1 MMHGMDDYWQD
12 CLERLRS
19 ALPPVQFDRWIA
31 PLELVA
37 AGDSGV
43 HIRAPNRMVV
53 NWVRDRAMHVFGP
66 VAEEHF
72 VPGVLVE
79 IAARDNSREEP
90 PASGAAAA
98 ATALQPPPRAASHP
112 PMHRP
117 RPRRCAPP
125 PEGHGRRPRQRAR
138 SAGINPAFTFDNFV
152 IGKANQMARAAAV
165 QVAANPGN
173 DYNPLFVYGSTGLGK
188 THLMQAVGNAR
199 PATNP
204 EARVRYVHANEY
216 IGDVVKAYQNR
227 SFEEFKAYYRS
238 LDLLL
243 IDDVH
248 FFSGKE
254 KTQEEFFYAFNYLID
269 EQKQVLITSDTL
281 PKDITGLEERL
292 VSRFGYGL
300 TVAIEPPELEMRVA
314 ILLGK
319 AKAEKIE
326 LGNNVAFFIARRIP
340 VQRARTRGRAQA
352 RAGLPPIQRTA
363 AQHRVGQV
371 RRCAMCSPV
380 QPRTAGRA
388 DPQGGGRVL
397 RHPRVGTVRHA
408 QDAHHRRCRARSPCS
423 LCRQGTD
430 LSCRCRRSARSFGGQ
445 RRHDTRAAR
454 RGAAR
459 STEAAQVRG
468 PVERRAARARSD
480 HPGAASCAHV
490 HRLAGQVLWRTCCML
505 AAQVAVLSNR
515 PTRR

>member
-199 PATNP
+199 AGDESGGPRALCARQRVHRGRGQGLP
-204 EARVRYVHANEY
+204 EQARSTSSRRYYH
-216 IGDVVKAYQNR
+216 
-227 SFEEFKAYYRS
+227 S

-243 IDDVH
+243 IDDIQ
-248 FFSGKE
+248 FFSGK
-254 KTQEEFFYAFNYLID
+254 KPYPGG
-269 EQKQVLITSDTL
+269 VLL
-281 PKDITGLEERL
+281 RL
-292 VSRFGYGL
+292 
-300 TVAIEPPELEMRVA
+300 
-314 ILLGK
+314 
-319 AKAEKIE
+319 
-326 LGNNVAFFIARRIP
+326 
-340 VQRARTRGRAQA
+340 Q
-352 RAGLPPIQRTA
+352 
-363 AQHRVGQV
+363 
-371 RRCAMCSPV
+371 
-380 QPRTAGRA
+380 
-388 DPQGGGRVL
+388 L
-397 RHPRVGTVRHA
+397 R
-408 QDAHHRRCRARSPCS
+408 
-423 LCRQGTD
+423 
-430 LSCRCRRSARSFGGQ
+430 
-445 RRHDTRAAR
+445 
-454 RGAAR
+454 
-459 STEAAQVRG
+459 
-468 PVERRAARARSD
+468 
-480 HPGAASCAHV
+480 
-490 HRLAGQVLWRTCCML
+490 
-505 AAQVAVLSNR
+505 
-515 PTRR
+515 